1 MSLRRKLL
9 EIKANWEKWEDRLA
23 IAAEGLFAAAVAA
36 NVGRFFSVR
45 KDPSL
50 LGAVCSWLYLITW
63 VLAAILLRNRT
74 KWIRTVLIVRWTGV
88 AAVLL
93 AFAASASGSVN
104 SFSSVCVIPYA
115 AFISAYS
122 GLSQE
127 AWLYYL
133 LLFAQALAAS
143 GLSRRLRRR
152 QKNKKQAPQ

>member
-23 IAAEGLFAAAVAA
+23 IAAEGL
-36 NVGRFFSVR
+36 
-45 KDPSL
+45 
-50 LGAVCSWLYLITW
+50 
-63 VLAAILLRNRT
+63 
-74 KWIRTVLIVRWTGV
+74 
-88 AAVLL
+88 
-93 AFAASASGSVN
+93 
-104 SFSSVCVIPYA
+104 FSSVCVIPYA

-152 QKNKKQAPQ
+152 QKKQKQAPQ